1 MPFDE
6 HGKERLQDFQLAA
19 AYVAAHPKFRELVE
33 ELEDS
38 PEVYREAEQDP
49 KKHLRSRGFDIPDD
63 WTVTV
68 SHDSP
73 LTITVCVNSWC
84 LSYTVSLKVTTG

>member
-1 MPFDE
+1 MPFDQ

-19 AYVAAHPKFRELVE
+19 AYVAAHPRFRELVE

-38 PEVYREAEQDP
+38 PDVYRSAAGDP
-49 KKHLRSRGFDIPDD
+49 KKHLQSRGFDIPDE
-63 WTVTV
+63 WTVKL
-68 SHDSP
+68 SHESP

-84 LSYTVSLKVTTG
+84 LSYTVSVTVTTE